1 MFELIGLIFGGAS
14 RLGQHWLDLKD
25 KQKEREHEAVM
36 FDLQVKLQDQRLSA
50 EKDMRQMDAT
60 VKREE
65 AELDALV
72 TALQT
77 QAQEAGKAGGW
88 VLKLSASVRP
98 VVSYWLLLIY
108 SASKVAGLHLALTS
122 GASLAEAVRA
132 SYTEFDGTL
141 LGTVIAFYFVNRSL
155 AK

>member
-60 VKREE
+60 AKRGTRRGVGGRPWGHPAPPQSGTPCLPEP
-65 AELDALV
+65 
-72 TALQT
+72 
-77 QAQEAGKAGGW
+77 AQRD
-88 VLKLSASVRP
+88 SSR
-98 VVSYWLLLIY
+98 
-108 SASKVAGLHLALTS
+108 
-122 GASLAEAVRA
+122 
-132 SYTEFDGTL
+132 
-141 LGTVIAFYFVNRSL
+141 
-155 AK
+155 